1 MKYRENDIAYIVEN
15 NLRVTKVRVIR
26 AAGGRCTVSPGEGKA
41 MRLPEGRLYESA
53 EEAEKHIYRPK
64 TETDPSPAPVRA
76 PRDPHEWEF
85 RNRR

>member
-15 NLRVTKVRVIR
+15 NLRVTKIRVIR
-26 AAGGRCTVSPGEGKA
+26 AAGGRCTVSLGEGKA

-64 TETDPSPAPVRA
+64 AEPAP
-76 PRDPHEWEF
+76 
-85 RNRR
+85 

>member
-41 MRLPEGRLYESA
+41 MRLPEGRLYECVAYSKSISTARKQNLLRSRSA
-53 EEAEKHIYRPK
+53 TRGSARMKMQ
-64 TETDPSPAPVRA
+64 
-76 PRDPHEWEF
+76 F
-85 RNRR
+85 NCL